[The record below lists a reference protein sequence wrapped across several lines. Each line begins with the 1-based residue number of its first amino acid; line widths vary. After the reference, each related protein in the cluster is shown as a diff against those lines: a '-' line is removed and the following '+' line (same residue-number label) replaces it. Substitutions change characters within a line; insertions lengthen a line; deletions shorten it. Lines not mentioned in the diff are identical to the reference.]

1 MSRPTHLLLIV
12 FVYLVGAAMALALGA
27 ELDLARLKFGILP
40 LLLVAI
46 SIHYANE
53 YSDVE
58 TDSLTTRT
66 LFSGGSGALPDSD
79 LSPEWAIAAA
89 RTSLAIGVLLSVYG
103 LLTGQMAL
111 AAAFVLVVGAV
122 LGWMYSLPPLALA
135 WKGWGELD
143 NALAGGM
150 ALPLYGFAVL
160 AGWPTPA
167 VVAACLPF
175 VTLVYLNLLATTWPD
190 RKADGR
196 SWKKH
201 TCSLMASRTFAAA
214 ISGSLGR
221 IPAGHSAADWME
233 RAAGGRL
240 DQLPG
245 CSLGRDRRH
254 HLYPQTI
261 SPRSSCR
268 HGDHGIRTIYGLDID
283 ACLSLARIEHKTT
296 GRLSSGRQK
305 WNSLPYSSDSL
316 SLSLSMKSLKTSRR
330 RSSSGSLLVV
340 GLPPKSS
347 GN

>member
-190 RKADGR
+190 RKAD
-196 SWKKH
+196 
-201 TCSLMASRTFAAA
+201 AAVGKNTLA
-214 ISGSLGR
+214 VLWPVVRLRRLYRGVSVGFLLG
-221 IPAGHSAADWME
+221 IPLLIGWSVPPVVAWTSYLVVPLVVI
-233 RAAGGRL
+233 GG
-240 DQLPG
+240 
-245 CSLGRDRRH
+245 
-254 HLYPQTI
+254 
-261 SPRSSCR
+261 
-268 HGDHGIRTIYGLDID
+268 
-283 ACLSLARIEHKTT
+283 TT
-296 GRLSSGRQK
+296 
-305 WNSLPYSSDSL
+305 Y
-316 SLSLSMKSLKTSRR
+316 TRR
-330 RSSSGSLLVV
+330 RSPLAAVAAMVTMAFVQFMAWISTLA
-340 GLPPKSS
+340 
-347 GN
+347 